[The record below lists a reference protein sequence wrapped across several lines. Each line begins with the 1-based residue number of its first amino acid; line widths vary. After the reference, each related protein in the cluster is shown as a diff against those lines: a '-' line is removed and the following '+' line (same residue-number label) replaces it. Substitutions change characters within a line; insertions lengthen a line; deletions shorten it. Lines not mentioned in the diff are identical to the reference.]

1 MIGRARRKFT
11 CRRALPIIFM
21 SAADKADLIHTQ
33 DYAQGYTK
41 SFWGRLFTK
50 RWQFQRRRQ
59 KSRRPRKRLIE
70 VEQAV
75 GECEVYGFVF
85 DGEFDDEVVGGG
97 DHNFFAAQ
105 VDDE

>member
-1 MIGRARRKFT
+1 
-11 CRRALPIIFM
+11 M

-33 DYAQGYTK
+33 DYAKATLKVFGAAFLQKGGSSSAEGKK
-41 SFWGRLFTK
+41 S
-50 RWQFQRRRQ
+50 

-97 DHNFFAAQ
+97 DHYLFAAQ
-105 VDDE
+105 VDNE